1 MKSSTGLKVT
11 ALALLGLGIASA
23 APAFAEPLTIRFGF
37 AQVGI
42 GNRQFGSGS
51 PAAIVHEK
59 GLLEAEFKN
68 DRYCPGPP

>member
-1 MKSSTGLKVT
+1 MKPSTGLKVT

-37 AQVGI
+37 AQVG
-42 GNRQFGSGS
+42 NRQFGSGS